1 MNSSSEK
8 AEKSHYFSKNE
19 VSGIWPISRSASRR
33 QSTAL
38 EASSSTTP
46 HPSQPTS
53 PDILHPSTALGE
65 SGRSSSV
72 GHPPFHSTPLQSS
85 VSSLNGSVYQ
95 KTVFVNNHKIQK
107 TPSSS
112 SITST
117 HFSTTSLSRVP
128 TQTTPGTTPGNYS
141 TPFYTTRD
149 PSSQTPGEHQKSVLQ
164 NTL

>member
-8 AEKSHYFSKNE
+8 AEKSHYFSKDE
-19 VSGIWPISRSASRR
+19 VSGIISRSASRR
-33 QSTAL
+33 QSTVL

-46 HPSQPTS
+46 TRQSHPTS
-53 PDILHPSTALGE
+53 PDFLHPSRILGE

-72 GHPPFHSTPLQSS
+72 GQPPFHSTPLHGSS

-95 KTVFVNNHKIQK
+95 KTVFVNNHKLEK

-117 HFSTTSLSRVP
+117 HFSTSLSKVP
-128 TQTTPGTTPGNYS
+128 TQTTPGNFS
-141 TPFYTTRD
+141 TPFHTTRD
-149 PSSQTPGEHQKSVLQ
+149 PSSQTPGEHQNSVPY
-164 NTL
+164 

>member
-8 AEKSHYFSKNE
+8 AEKSQYFPQNE

-33 QSTAL
+33 QSTVL

-46 HPSQPTS
+46 THQSHPTS
-53 PDILHPSTALGE
+53 PDFLHPSRILGE

-72 GHPPFHSTPLQSS
+72 GQPPFHSTPLHGSS

-95 KTVFVNNHKIQK
+95 KTVFVNNQKIEN
-107 TPSSS
+107 TPSLS

-117 HFSTTSLSRVP
+117 HFSTSLSKVP
-128 TQTTPGTTPGNYS
+128 TQTTPGNFS
-141 TPFYTTRD
+141 TPFHTTRD
-149 PSSQTPGEHQKSVLQ
+149 PSSQTPGEHQNSVPY
-164 NTL
+164 

>member
-8 AEKSHYFSKNE
+8 AEKSHYFSKDE
-19 VSGIWPISRSASRR
+19 VSGIISRSASRR
-33 QSTAL
+33 QSTVL

-46 HPSQPTS
+46 THPSHPTS
-53 PDILHPSTALGE
+53 PDILDPSTVLGE

-95 KTVFVNNHKIQK
+95 KTVFVNNHKIEK

-128 TQTTPGTTPGNYS
+128 TQTTPGTTLGNYS

>member
-46 HPSQPTS
+46 HPSHPTS

-72 GHPPFHSTPLQSS
+72 GHPPFHSTPLHGSS

-95 KTVFVNNHKIQK
+95 KTVFVNNHKLEK

-117 HFSTTSLSRVP
+117 HFSTSLSKVP
-128 TQTTPGTTPGNYS
+128 TQTTPGNFS
-141 TPFYTTRD
+141 TPFHTTRD